1 MICSVGTLNNQKS
14 GSLILVLSGSSLQPV
29 WEMGDT
35 KRSIGV
41 SALVG
46 NPLKLDM

>member
-14 GSLILVLSGSSLQPV
+14 GSLILSGSSLQPV

-46 NPLKLDM
+46 NPLKLDT